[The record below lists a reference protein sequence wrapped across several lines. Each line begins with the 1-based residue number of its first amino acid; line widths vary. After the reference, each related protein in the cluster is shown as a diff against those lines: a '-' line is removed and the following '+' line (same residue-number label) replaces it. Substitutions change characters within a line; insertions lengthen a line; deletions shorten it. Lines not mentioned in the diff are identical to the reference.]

1 MDLKND
7 GASARRWG
15 CRTSALATLRQQRPK
30 LWAKP
35 EAEVTKGGRYRR
47 IGSKLYL
54 RVIYLIKFYS
64 YKMRLSRVRRTEASR
79 AGLWRLGRPV
89 SSSGKKLPSGKKG
102 QSLLT

>member
-1 MDLKND
+1 MEHPHAA
-7 GASARRWG
+7 GAAVRLPWRRCDSSARNCG
-15 CRTSALATLRQQRPK
+15 QNLKPKSQR
-30 LWAKP
+30 
-35 EAEVTKGGRYRR
+35 GGRYRR

-89 SSSGKKLPSGKKG
+89 SSSGEKLPSGKKG